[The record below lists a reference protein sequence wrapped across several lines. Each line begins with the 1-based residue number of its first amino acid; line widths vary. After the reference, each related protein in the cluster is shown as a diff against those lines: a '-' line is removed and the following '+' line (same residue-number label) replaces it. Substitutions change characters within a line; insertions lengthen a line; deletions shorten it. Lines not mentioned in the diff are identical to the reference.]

1 MDGEAIQMKSNE
13 HTLGD
18 LLRGLRKRNGWT
30 VKEMSDRS
38 GIPLSTLSKVENGRL
53 TLSYDKLQLLSR
65 RLKIRMSELFA
76 EDGGDSGP
84 PPAFTA
90 RRSIGKLDRAI
101 RVTTDN
107 YDYRYLCTE
116 LRQKR
121 MIPIIIR
128 VRAKSMA
135 EFDGLVRHPGEEFT
149 YVIKGRVV
157 IHTQFYDPLVLEEG
171 ESIYLDSSMG
181 HAYLAAEDCDEA
193 IVLGVCSSAEEDL
206 LDSLLGHHDETAIS
220 R

>member
-1 MDGEAIQMKSNE
+1 MKSE
-13 HTLGD
+13 EPTLGD

-53 TLSYDKLQLLSR
+53 TLSYDKLQQLSR

-76 EDGGDSGP
+76 EGDAETSSQ
-84 PPAFTA
+84 PAFTA
-90 RRSIGKLDRAI
+90 RRSVGTLDRAI
-101 RVTTDN
+101 RVDTSN

-128 VRAKSMA
+128 VRAKSMV

-149 YVIKGRVV
+149 YVLKGRVV
-157 IHTQFYDPLVLEEG
+157 VHTQFYDPVVLEEG

-193 IVLGVCSSAEEDL
+193 IVLGVCSSADEDL
-206 LDSLLGHHDETAIS
+206 LDSLLGQHDESDIS